1 MNLIWLEPSRYS
13 LEATRCSCA
22 GGHGRPRKAALIALR
37 AAGMPVRRPRRPAV
51 VSEAFVADAEPD
63 TSCAAGQKRAA
74 KPPIGKVRSLS
85 VVGVYV
91 SGSIGRVVSCGRS
104 SPVFVVWV
112 ASPAS
117 G

>member
-1 MNLIWLEPSRYS
+1 MAA
-13 LEATRCSCA
+13 EAGATAS
-22 GGHGRPRKAALIALR
+22 G
-37 AAGMPVRRPRRPAV
+37 AAGMPVRWPRRPAA
-51 VSEAFVADAEPD
+51 VSEAVVADAEPD
-63 TSCAAGQKRAA
+63 ISCAAGQKRAA

-91 SGSIGRVVSCGRS
+91 SGSVGRVVSCGRS